1 MKAKKI
7 SLIAWALAA
16 ACSAN
21 ATDVSIE
28 GQYLLFDV
36 VQASI
41 ETNCLLKFYAA
52 ENASGPLYETNDV
65 RFATDVNGC
74 FVIHASAPDFV
85 ELPDTFWVG
94 VTPAGRGELAPRFR
108 VAPVPFAFAADEAQL
123 VSLDNELALA
133 GVATID
139 RLDVSGDVEAEV
151 FVVATNSVVKT
162 RNLRLDSAKVMSLA
176 VPDGG
181 LLGLFNAKGATPSF
195 DYDTFSA
202 EKQASVEARV
212 TTSGMF
218 DFYINSYTQDAS
230 ADWTFDRD
238 GFLTIAV
245 KADPKKCPAPKL
257 TVAVGA
263 TKILDNRTIGTD
275 RGSAVKRFMTVPYRA
290 GEHVSVK
297 VTAVGAGEH
306 ANDWWGGEKSDYK
319 ASIGVKARLM
329 RFGRD

>member
-1 MKAKKI
+1 MKMQKI
-7 SLIAWALAA
+7 SLVALTLAA
-16 ACSAN
+16 VFSAS

-36 VQASI
+36 VQVSVD
-41 ETNCLLKFYAA
+41 TTCRLKFYRT
-52 ENASGPLYETNDV
+52 EDASGPLYETNNV

-74 FVIHASAPDFV
+74 FVIHVTAPDSV
-85 ELPDTFWVG
+85 GLPDTFWVG
-94 VTPAGRGELAPRFR
+94 VTPAGRGELSPRFR

-263 TKILDNRTIGTD
+263 AKILDNRTIGTD